1 MAKNQ
6 KSYTEAF
13 RREAVRLM
21 ETSGKS
27 VAQVARDLDINDN
40 MLYRWRKRYGKPA
53 QTVQAEQLASMDEL
67 AAELQRVRQE
77 LEVVRQERDI
87 LKKAINIVSRSQ
99 G

>member
-13 RREAVRLM
+13 RREAVGLM

-27 VAQVARDLDINDN
+27 VAQVARDLGINDN
-40 MLYRWRKRYGKPA
+40 MLYQWRKRYGIYGRS
-53 QTVQAEQLASMDEL
+53 VQPEQGTSVADV
-67 AAELQRVRQE
+67 AAELKRVREE
-77 LEVVRQERDI
+77 LEVVKQERDI
-87 LKKAINIVSRSQ
+87 LKKAISIVSRSQ

>member
-6 KSYTEAF
+6 KSYTEEF

-27 VAQVARDLDINDN
+27 VAQVARDLGINDN
-40 MLYRWRKRYGKPA
+40 MLYRWRKRYGNASRKGQREP
-53 QTVQAEQLASMDEL
+53 LASVDEL
-67 AAELQRVRQE
+67 TAELQRVRQE